1 MAGQSVTNRSVIGET
16 CVLGRQNTL
25 QHLVQVLNT
34 AVSTGQNDNAGSTS
48 ALHIAVRSTNGAQQH
63 ERVIRLRGGTQLVNG
78 DASIFQ
84 TISVTNVTHGAVTT
98 IRQHSTNQQ
107 TCNSTNNTHL
117 HRAKSRG
124 RRRNLSL
131 AHHTATGGGSQ
142 LNLSTTLLQLRE
154 QSRTVVITLESRN
167 LLINLVQSRINA
179 ALQRLGTNLQVCVR
193 HSVSITCSLRA
204 VGAGYLNIQN
214 RSLRGAS
221 HLDGAH
227 EAAGQLSLREGIA
240 ISNQSLCRVLRN
252 LTRGSN
258 ARLGRNIHLRGVSAT
273 GTGGIN
279 HQRVNNQRSL
289 RSVLAIGH
297 VAVDG
302 TRHSENHNR
311 QQNQQTVSENA
322 TYLVAKGNR
331 GGMRGVIHEDILE
344 EEKRTLNIGEKRRGS

>member
-1 MAGQSVTNRSVIGET
+1 M
-16 CVLGRQNTL
+16 
-25 QHLVQVLNT
+25 LNT
-34 AVSTGQNDNAGSTS
+34 AVSTGQNHNAGSAS
-48 ALHIAVRSTNGAQQH
+48 ALHVAVGSTNGAQQH
-63 ERVIRLRGGTQLVNG
+63 ERVIRLRSGTQLVNR
-78 DASIFQ
+78 DTSIFQ
-84 TISVTNVTHGAVTT
+84 TISVTNVTHSAVTT
-98 IRQHSTNQQ
+98 VRQHSTNQQ
-107 TCNSTNNTHL
+107 TGNSTNNTHL

-131 AHHTATGGGSQ
+131 AHHATTGGGSQ
-142 LNLSTTLLQLRE
+142 LNLSATVLQLRE
-154 QSRTVVITLESRN
+154 QTRTVVITLEGRN

-193 HSVSITCSLRA
+193 HSVSVTCSLRT
-204 VGAGYLNIQN
+204 VGAGHLNIQN
-214 RSLRGAS
+214 SSLGGAG
-221 HLDGAH
+221 HLDGVH

-240 ISNQSLCRVLRN
+240 ISNQRLCRVLCN
-252 LTRGSN
+252 LARGCN

>member
-1 MAGQSVTNRSVIGET
+1 M
-16 CVLGRQNTL
+16 
-25 QHLVQVLNT
+25 LNT

>member
-1 MAGQSVTNRSVIGET
+1 MAGQRVTDRSVIGET

-34 AVSTGQNDNAGSTS
+34 AVSTGQNHNAGCAST
-48 ALHIAVRSTNGAQQH
+48 LHIAIGSANGAQQH
-63 ERVIRLRGGTQLVNG
+63 ECVIRLRSGAQLVNR
-78 DASIFQ
+78 DASILQ

-98 IRQHSTNQQ
+98 VRQYSTNQQ
-107 TCNSTNNTHL
+107 TGNSTNNTHL

-124 RRRNLSL
+124 RSRNLSL
-131 AHHTATGGGSQ
+131 AHHATTGGGSQ
-142 LNLSTTLLQLRE
+142 LNLSATVLQLRE
-154 QSRTVVITLESRN
+154 QTRTVVITLEGRN

-193 HSVSITCSLRA
+193 HSVSVTCSFRA
-204 VGAGYLNIQN
+204 VGAGHLNIQN
-214 RSLRGAS
+214 SSLGGTG
-221 HLDGAH
+221 HLDGVH

-240 ISNQSLCRVLRN
+240 ISNQSLSRVLRN
-252 LTRGSN
+252 LTRGRN

-322 TYLVAKGNR
+322 TYLAAKGNR

-344 EEKRTLNIGEKRRGS
+344 EEKRTLNIGEKL